1 MSNHTTNCFLCDKK
15 VSYAGKNKHLFSH
28 SHSQEIQDAIIFN
41 KRSFLP
47 WINDTNK
54 RNIRI
59 PSITLKGHQSK
70 ICFPCKKIHNVSYEY
85 INCPCGKT
93 AENAEIIKSILDAS
107 IHTHTPLTQ
116 SLEAPSQPPLT
127 QSQDT
132 SKLEKENA
140 DLMRKVKMLECRV
153 AVLEETEEAHDALIS
168 VIQTLEQKH
177 PLALNVAMILL
188 KKNHRS
194 LYDGINGDSAGYLE
208 ETWHDDEDE

>member
-1 MSNHTTNCFLCDKK
+1 MSNNTTCFICDRK

-28 SHSQEIQDAIIFN
+28 NHSQEIQDAILFN
-41 KRSFLP
+41 KRPLLT

-59 PSITLKGHQSK
+59 PSIMLKGHQCK
-70 ICFPCKKIHNVSYEY
+70 ICFACKKIHSVTYEY
-85 INCPCGKT
+85 VNCPCGKT
-93 AENAEIIKSILDAS
+93 TENAEIIKGIIESS
-107 IHTHTPLTQ
+107 TYTPLTQ
-116 SLEAPSQPPLT
+116 TPETPSAIPLT

-140 DLMRKVKMLECRV
+140 DLIRKVKMLECRV
-153 AVLEETEEAHDALIS
+153 SVLEETEEAHDALVS

-208 ETWHDDEDE
+208 ETWHDDDTE